1 MLNKEEKKMKN
12 LKKILLAGL
21 MLITPVTMASCS
33 FFNVD
38 DAAVNIKN
46 VEVTTDSNGNTLI
59 TIYYTDEDKDPTFFT
74 IPSGKQGKEG
84 VGIKNIEYQELEDQ
98 TGTIVKINFTDEN
111 REPVSF
117 LIKNGE
123 GKKGDNGNGIKEITS
138 KHDDENKKTV
148 ITITFTDENYEPIS
162 FDILDGKEGEPGRSV
177 SSIRQTSNEDGT
189 ETIISFVDQE
199 GAIIS
204 SISIPRANAWL
215 SGPEKP
221 TSDKGNPGDFYFETT
236 NYVIYQKIS
245 SDWKLIAELGAA
257 KNNQNTYKVSFDINA
272 SDGSANFVP
281 GYDQSIYEDIKEGYN
296 FYGMGYELPIATRTG
311 YNFSGWITSKV
322 YNPTKGLFTDL
333 TPVYRDTTLYA
344 YWTK

>member
-46 VEVTTDSNGNTLI
+46 VEVTTDSSGNTLI
-59 TIYYTDEDKDPTFFT
+59 TIYYTDEDKNPTSFT

-84 VGIKNIEYQELEDQ
+84 VGIKNIDYKELEDQ
-98 TGTIVKINFTDEN
+98 TGTIVTINFTDEN

-148 ITITFTDENYEPIS
+148 ITITFTDENYDPIS
-162 FDILDGKEGEPGRSV
+162 FDIIDGKEGEPGRSV
-177 SSIRQTSNEDGT
+177 DSIRQVSSDDGT
-189 ETIISFVDQE
+189 ESIITFLDQGGE
-199 GAIIS
+199 VIS
-204 SISIPRANAWL
+204 SITIPRANTWL
-215 SGPEKP
+215 SGSTKP
-221 TSDKGNPGDFYFETT
+221 SLEQGNPGDFYFETT

-257 KNNQNTYKVSFDINA
+257 KNNQKTYKVTFDVNA
-272 SDGSANFVP
+272 SDLPAAYIVSGNH
-281 GYDQSIYEDIKEGYN
+281 IYSDIKEGYN
-296 FYGMGYELPIATRTG
+296 FYGMDYELPIATREG
-311 YNFSGWITSKV
+311 YDFSGWITSKT

-333 TPVYRDTTLYA
+333 TPVYRDMTLYA
-344 YWTK
+344 YWTAK